1 MPSGNWAASRWSI
14 ARYSERRPR
23 QRCGARPKTRKK
35 FQVRPGGFLNL
46 HSQDLFAKATG
57 PDWPEPEHL
66 PGSTGPAFPNRDAF
80 DVAAFGPDLR
90 QHLRQCGA
98 ERSSEVAAIDREE
111 SLNSLDQPSEFS
123 GLLQLRDFVA
133 HFAT

>member
-1 MPSGNWAASRWSI
+1 MPSGNWAASRWST
-14 ARYSERRPR
+14 ARYSERHPR
-23 QRCGARPKTRKK
+23 QRCGDRPKTRKK
-35 FQVRPGGFLNL
+35 FPVRPGGFLDL
-46 HSQDLFAKATG
+46 YSQYSLKR
-57 PDWPEPEHL
+57 PDRIGRSPSTF